1 MFGEFPF
8 LTFFFRILNAAVLFG
23 LVYFLYRRFFK
34 YRIEEKI
41 NQKEAL
47 LKGLE
52 EQGHALEGRAV
63 FLQRQ
68 IHWQKERV
76 STIESK
82 IDEWGA
88 AVTAAQNRRKQELA
102 QFAHR
107 CAERMEIKNNT
118 VAQNQ
123 WKQAVMPR
131 ALQDAQKDLEKE
143 FSDQARNQLY
153 IAMQI
158 QKLSERQ

>member
-8 LTFFFRILNAAVLFG
+8 LTLFFRILNAVVLFG
-23 LVYFLYRRFFK
+23 LVYYLYRRFFK

-68 IHWQKERV
+68 IHWQQERV
-76 STIESK
+76 SSIESK

-88 AVTAAQNRRKQELA
+88 AVAAAQNRRRQELA

-107 CAERMEIKNNT
+107 AAERVEIKNNT
-118 VAQNQ
+118 IAQNHWQ
-123 WKQAVMPR
+123 QAVMPR
-131 ALQDAQKDLEKE
+131 ALQEAQKDLEKE
-143 FSDQARNQLY
+143 FSDHALNQSY
-153 IAMQI
+153 ITTQI

>member
-1 MFGEFPF
+1 MFGEFPL
-8 LTFFFRILNAAVLFG
+8 LTLFFRILNAAVLFG

-52 EQGHALEGRAV
+52 EQGYSLEGRTG

-68 IHWQKERV
+68 IQWQQERV
-76 STIESK
+76 GTIESK

-88 AVTAAQNRRKQELA
+88 AVAAADERRRQELA

-107 CAERMEIKNNT
+107 AAERVEIKNDT
-118 VAQNQ
+118 IAQNHWQ
-123 WKQAVMPR
+123 QAVMPR
-131 ALQDAQKDLEKE
+131 ALEEAQKDLEKE
-143 FSDQARNQLY
+143 FSDQTRNQSY
-153 IAMQI
+153 INTQI